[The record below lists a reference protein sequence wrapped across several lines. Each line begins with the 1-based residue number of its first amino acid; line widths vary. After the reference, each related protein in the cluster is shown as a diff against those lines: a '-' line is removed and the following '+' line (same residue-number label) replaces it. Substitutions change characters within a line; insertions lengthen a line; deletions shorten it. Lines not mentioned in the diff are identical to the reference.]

1 VTRRIATA
9 ILLTCWLVLLVGGT
23 ATYVAIRRAVLEDL
37 DASLVL
43 RASSLPEVLGI
54 NPNAPKGEQLV
65 LPPGDRY
72 ILKDSVGHTLARPGL
87 DASEQ
92 PRRAE
97 VRGARF
103 ATLADG
109 TRVRS
114 VTLVFPATTPGGEG
128 EMTVVYSRSAEH
140 FDQLLS
146 RMWLVFAVAGP
157 ACGLLTALVAMG
169 VARRA
174 LRPLTAAAATITSI
188 DERTLDRRLEPKTL
202 PPELRSMAE
211 RLNQMLTRLEDGL
224 RQRKQFMADAAHEL
238 RTPVSAMLTSMEVAM
253 RRPARDVASL
263 TQTMTDC
270 IGDARVLRRLVT
282 ALLEQFKTDATAS
295 SSTMQDV
302 DVSAILDLCADSL
315 GSSARQNQVALRRLY
330 PAGLRFNT
338 QPDRFRSIAA
348 NLMDNALAYNAPN
361 GWVEVTC
368 ELGNNELM
376 LTVSDSGKGISEA
389 RLPHV
394 FEPFYHGEKDR
405 PVESGHCGLGL
416 FLVKSHVDALG
427 GRLDVR
433 STLGTGSAFTAR
445 LPVVAAATLPGAAT
459 CVATAGKADLEIQG
473 KMPAPV
479 SLSSN
484 GSGTNFQVKC

>member
-1 VTRRIATA
+1 MA
-9 ILLTCWLVLLVGGT
+9 ILVTCWLVLLIGG
-23 ATYVAIRRAVLEDL
+23 AGTYLAIRRAVLEDL

-72 ILKDSVGHTLARPGL
+72 ILKDAVGHTLARPRL
-87 DASEQ
+87 DASG
-92 PRRAE
+92 PTRRAE

-114 VTLVFPATTPGGEG
+114 VTLVFPAATTPGGEG
-128 EMTVVYSRSAEH
+128 AMTVVYSRTAEH
-140 FDQLLS
+140 FDQLLA

-174 LRPLTAAAATITSI
+174 LRPLTAAATTITSI

-202 PPELRSMAE
+202 PPELRPMAE
-211 RLNQMLTRLEDGL
+211 RLNQMLTRLDEGL

-253 RRPARDVASL
+253 RRPGRDVVSL
-263 TQTMTDC
+263 TQTMNDC

-282 ALLEQFKTDATAS
+282 ALLGQFKADATAS
-295 SSTMQDV
+295 STVSEV

-315 GSSARQNQVALRRLY
+315 ESSARQNQVALRRLY
-330 PAGLRFNT
+330 PAGLRVNT
-338 QPDRFRSIAA
+338 QSDRFRSIAA
-348 NLMDNALAYNAPN
+348 NLMANALEYNVPN
-361 GWVEVTC
+361 GWVQVTC
-368 ELGNNELM
+368 ELGNNGLT
-376 LTVSDSGKGISEA
+376 LTVNDSGKGISET

-427 GRLDVR
+427 GILDVR
-433 STLGTGSAFTAR
+433 STPGSGSTFTAR
-445 LPVVAAATLPGAAT
+445 LPVTAAATAAGT
-459 CVATAGKADLEIQG
+459 ATQAARLVESAGKMGREVQG
-473 KMPAPV
+473 ETPASL

>member
-1 VTRRIATA
+1 MTRRIAMA
-9 ILLTCWLVLLVGGT
+9 ILLTCWLVLLIGGA
-23 ATYVAIRRAVLEDL
+23 ATYVGIRRAVLEDL

-43 RASSLPEVLGI
+43 RASSLPEVLGV
-54 NPNAPKGEQLV
+54 NSNGAKGEQLM

-72 ILKDSVGHTLARPGL
+72 VVKDSRGHTMARPSL
-87 DASEQ
+87 DGAE
-92 PRRAE
+92 PARRAE
-97 VRGARF
+97 LRGARF
-103 ATLADG
+103 AMLADG

-114 VTLVFPATTPGGEG
+114 VTLAFPPATPGGG
-128 EMTVVYSRSAEH
+128 EMTVVYSRSAEG
-140 FDQLLS
+140 FDHLLA
-146 RMWLVFAVAGP
+146 RLWLVFAIAGP

-169 VARRA
+169 VSRRA
-174 LRPLTAAAATITSI
+174 LKPLTAAAATITSI
-188 DERTLDRRLEPKTL
+188 DDRTLDRRLEPKTL
-202 PPELRSMAE
+202 PPELRPMAE

-238 RTPVSAMLTSMEVAM
+238 RTPVSAMLTSMEVAL
-253 RRPARDVASL
+253 RRPARDIGSL
-263 TQTMTDC
+263 TQTMNDC
-270 IGDARVLRRLVT
+270 VADARVLRRLVT

-295 SSTMQDV
+295 PSTVQDV

-315 GSSARQNQVALRRLY
+315 ESSARLNQVALRRLY
-330 PAGLRFNT
+330 PSGLRFTT

-348 NLMDNALAYNAPN
+348 NLMDNALEYNVSN
-361 GWVEVTC
+361 GWVEVSC
-368 ELGNNELM
+368 ELGESGLT
-376 LTVSDSGKGISEA
+376 LTVRDSGRGISES

-427 GRLDVR
+427 GRLNVQ
-433 STLGTGSAFTAR
+433 SSPGTGSTFTAR
-445 LPVVAAATLPGAAT
+445 LPVLTAPNVHGTSTSGATR
-459 CVATAGKADLEIQG
+459 TANSDEIRA
-473 KMPAPV
+473 KMPAAV

>member
-1 VTRRIATA
+1 MA
-9 ILLTCWLVLLVGGT
+9 ILLTCWLALLIGG
-23 ATYVAIRRAVLEDL
+23 AGTYVAIRRAVLEDL

-43 RASSLPEVLGI
+43 RASSLPEVLGV
-54 NPNAPKGEQLV
+54 NPNAAKGEQLV

-72 ILKDSVGHTLARPGL
+72 ILKDAVGHTLARPGP
-87 DASEQ
+87 DSSKQA
-92 PRRAE
+92 RRAE

-114 VTLVFPATTPGGEG
+114 VTLVFPATMPGGEG

-140 FDQLLS
+140 FDQLLA
-146 RMWLVFAVAGP
+146 RMWLVFAIAGP
-157 ACGLLTALVAMG
+157 ACGLLTALVAIG

-202 PPELRSMAE
+202 PPELRPMAE
-211 RLNQMLTRLEDGL
+211 RLNQMLTRLEDGM

-263 TQTMTDC
+263 TQTMNDC

-282 ALLEQFKTDATAS
+282 ALLDQFKTDATAS
-295 SSTMQDV
+295 STLHEV
-302 DVSAILDLCADSL
+302 DVSSVLDLCADSL
-315 GSSARQNQVALRRLY
+315 ESSARQHQVALRRMY
-330 PAGLRFNT
+330 RAGLRFNT

-348 NLMDNALAYNAPN
+348 NLMDNALEYNVPG

-368 ELGNNELM
+368 ELGNNGLT
-376 LTVSDSGKGISEA
+376 LTVSDCGKGISET

-427 GRLDVR
+427 GILEVR
-433 STLGTGSAFTAR
+433 STAGTGSTFTAR
-445 LPVVAAATLPGAAT
+445 LPVMAAATAPGPGRS
-459 CVATAGKADLEIQG
+459 VENVRNIDREIQHETS
-473 KMPAPV
+473 AAV

-484 GSGTNFQVKC
+484 GAGTNFQVKC

>member
-1 VTRRIATA
+1 MA
-9 ILLTCWLVLLVGGT
+9 ILLTCWLVLLIGG
-23 ATYVAIRRAVLEDL
+23 AGTYVAIRRAVLENL

-43 RASSLPEVLGI
+43 RASSLPEVLGV
-54 NPNAPKGEQLV
+54 NPSAAKGEQLM

-72 ILKDSVGHTLARPGL
+72 IVKDAVGHTLARPGL
-87 DASEQ
+87 DATE

-114 VTLVFPATTPGGEG
+114 VTLAFPSATPGGG

-169 VARRA
+169 VSRRA

-188 DERTLDRRLEPKTL
+188 DERTLDRRLEPKSL
-202 PPELRSMAE
+202 PPELRPMAE

-253 RRPARDVASL
+253 RRPTRDVASL
-263 TQTMTDC
+263 TQTMNDC
-270 IGDARVLRRLVT
+270 IGDARILRRLVT

-295 SSTMQDV
+295 STPQEV
-302 DVSAILDLCADSL
+302 DVSAVLDLCADSL
-315 GSSARQNQVALRRLY
+315 ESSARQNQVALRRMY
-330 PAGLRFNT
+330 AAGLRFHT
-338 QPDRFRSIAA
+338 QPERFRSIAA
-348 NLMDNALAYNAPN
+348 NLMDNALEYNVPN

-368 ELGNNELM
+368 ELGNNGLT
-376 LTVSDSGKGISEA
+376 LTVSDSGKGISET

-427 GRLDVR
+427 GILEVR
-433 STLGTGSAFTAR
+433 STPGTGSTFTTR
-445 LPVVAAATLPGAAT
+445 LPLVAPVAAPDPGT
-459 CVATAGKADLEIQG
+459 SSENVGKIGRKMQGETAPPL
-473 KMPAPV
+473 

>member
-1 VTRRIATA
+1 MA
-9 ILLTCWLVLLVGGT
+9 ILLTCWLVLLIGGT
-23 ATYVAIRRAVLEDL
+23 ATYVAIRGAVLEDL

-43 RASSLPEVLGI
+43 RASSLPEVLGV
-54 NPNAPKGEQLV
+54 NPNAPKGEQLI

-72 ILKDSVGHTLARPGL
+72 IVKDAVGHTLARPGL

-114 VTLVFPATTPGGEG
+114 VTLVFPAMTPGGEG
-128 EMTVVYSRSAEH
+128 EMTIVYSRTAEH
-140 FDQLLS
+140 FDELLS
-146 RMWLVFAVAGP
+146 RLWLVFAIAGP
-157 ACGLLTALVAMG
+157 ACGLLTALVAMA
-169 VARRA
+169 VARQA
-174 LRPLTAAAATITSI
+174 LRPLTASAATITSI

-202 PPELRSMAE
+202 PPELRPMAD
-211 RLNQMLTRLEDGL
+211 RLNQMLARLEDGL

-238 RTPVSAMLTSMEVAM
+238 RTPVSAMLTSMEVSL
-253 RRPARDVASL
+253 RRPRDVASL

-282 ALLEQFKTDATAS
+282 ALLEQFKSDATTGSAVRE
-295 SSTMQDV
+295 V

-315 GSSARQNQVALRRLY
+315 ESSARQNQVALRRMY
-330 PAGLRFNT
+330 PSGLRFNT

-348 NLMDNALAYNAPN
+348 NLMDNALEYNVPN

-368 ELGNNELM
+368 ELGNNG
-376 LTVSDSGKGISEA
+376 LTLSVSDSGKGISET

-416 FLVKSHVDALG
+416 FLVKSHVDALRG
-427 GRLDVR
+427 TLDVR
-433 STLGTGSAFTAR
+433 STPDSGSTFTAR
-445 LPVVAAATLPGAAT
+445 LPVMTAAVEPAAADAA
-459 CVATAGKADLEIQG
+459 ANDGKITREIQG
-473 KMPAPV
+473 ETAPPL

-484 GSGTNFQVKC
+484 GPGTNFQVKC